1 MSRRTLLAEKG
12 SVLDYKDPANLSRF
26 VTEGGKIKP
35 RRQTR
40 LSALQ
45 QRDLAVQ
52 IKRARHLA
60 FIAAADKT

>member
-1 MSRRTLLAEKG
+1 MSRRTMLAEKG
-12 SVLDYKDPANLSRF
+12 SVLDYKDPATLGRF
-26 VTEGGKIKP
+26 ITEGGKIKP

-60 FIAAADKT
+60 FVAAADND